1 LSTARPPLAS
11 IAPHR
16 AAGPAGGRIAA
27 ICRQGDL
34 IAAGLLALIVGALLL
49 PAAIRLP
56 LAIPLGYNEG
66 WNAYQALRV
75 IAGQPLYPRF
85 GDLIANNYP
94 PLSFYLIGWL
104 GMIFGDH
111 IVIGRTIALVSLLL
125 VACNIGLIV
134 RSLGGSARLA
144 AFGALLFLGYM
155 VAQASAYVGTNDPQL
170 LAQLV
175 MTTALLLFLRGRRS
189 SLGVAATAALALLSG
204 LIKHSLIPLPLA
216 ITVWLWW
223 HDRRAFAVWLATS
236 AALLLGCGALLYV
249 IYGQDFF
256 LGVFATPRAYGLGN
270 LISRMPV
277 LLLPALPM
285 LGASLLLLAAEPR
298 CAEVWLLAL
307 YGLFAGVWVILILP
321 GEGVDVNAVF
331 DLVICAAIAAALAV
345 ERLPA
350 LAPGPVMLRTAGMV
364 VLMLPILVLAPSR
377 LVREISSLKHL
388 DGQRAEVADGIRYI
402 AARHGPVAC
411 EDLALCYWAGKDFE
425 VDFFTSGQKLA
436 MGVIDADRFARGLR
450 DHRFAALQVCGRGG
464 ASFSRR
470 LPGDVD
476 RVLGESYRVAR
487 SGPTVGLILVPGSA
501 ADGSKIDPE
510 AVAGQ
515 GGDWAC

>member
-1 LSTARPPLAS
+1 LSTARRPLGS
-11 IAPHR
+11 IAPHS
-16 AAGPAGGRIAA
+16 AAGPAGGHIAA

-34 IAAGLLALIVGALLL
+34 IAAGLLALIIGALLL

-56 LAIPLGYNEG
+56 LAIPLDYNEG
-66 WNAYQALRV
+66 WNAYQAQRA

-134 RSLGGSARLA
+134 RRLGGSARLA

-155 VAQASAYVGTNDPQL
+155 VAQASAYVGSNDPQL
-170 LAQLV
+170 LAHLV
-175 MTTALLLFLRGRRS
+175 MTTALLLFLSGRQSGLR
-189 SLGVAATAALALLSG
+189 VAATAALALLSG

-216 ITVWLWW
+216 ITAWLWW

-236 AALLLGCGALLYV
+236 AALLLGCGALLQM

-256 LGVFATPRAYGLGN
+256 LSVFATPRAYRLGN
-270 LISRMPV
+270 LASRMPV
-277 LLLPALPM
+277 FLLPALPM

-298 CAEVWLLAL
+298 RAEIRLLAL
-307 YGLFAGVWVILILP
+307 YGLFAGAWGVLILG
-321 GEGVDVNAVF
+321 GEGVDANAVF
-331 DLVICAAIAAALAV
+331 DLVICTAIAAALSI

-350 LAPGPVMLRTAGMV
+350 MAPGPALLRTAGMV
-364 VLMLPILVLAPSR
+364 ALMLPILVLAPLR
-377 LVREISSLKHL
+377 LAREVSSLKHL
-388 DGQRAEVADGIRYI
+388 DGQRAEVADGIRFI
-402 AARHGPVAC
+402 AAQHGPVAC

-425 VDFFTSGQKLA
+425 VDFFISGQKLDQ
-436 MGVIDADRFARGLR
+436 GVIDADMFARGLR

-464 ASFSRR
+464 PSFSRR
-470 LPGDVD
+470 LPADVD
-476 RVLGESYRVAR
+476 RVLGGSYRVAR
-487 SGPTVGLILVPGSA
+487 SGPTVGLIMVPGSSA
-501 ADGSKIDPE
+501 NGPKFEPE